1 VQKLLLSTKKHVK
14 FLCVFGKSF
23 TPCCCQCIWI
33 ASSWGRGHCARA
45 TRPQWLQSSS
55 CISGR
60 KGSHIVSTTRRTRDS
75 WSRPQGSMT
84 RTFCCYGDT
93 YYIISTTILRFSS
106 TCAKITGVHRK
117 VCKVLVCSGQV
128 VHSPLLSV
136 HLMPAAEAE
145 DVVPVR
151 RVFSDDRAVS
161 AYHGRGVLVV
171 WARRAEL

>member
-1 VQKLLLSTKKHVK
+1 VCFWQVVHSLLLSMHLNCLQLRQRT
-14 FLCVFGKSF
+14 LC
-23 TPCCCQCIWI
+23 PRN
-33 ASSWGRGHCARA
+33 ASSVITEQFLHIKQEGFSYSIQEELI
-45 TRPQWLQSSS
+45 TR
-55 CISGR
+55 
-60 KGSHIVSTTRRTRDS
+60 KTRDS

-171 WARRAEL
+171 